1 MSNYISEDWHL
12 LRKRRG
18 GLEVVDEGRA
28 VLRDRVVALF
38 FGARWC
44 PPSLAFLPKL
54 NAWYEGLSEKLRNH
68 FALIYVSFDADAD
81 TFGEHFERDH
91 GDWYALAHDIDRA
104 SGLCDSLQ
112 CDGLPTLAVI
122 DDDGRLIT
130 SDGIAQV
137 ERGGI
142 ARKGAE
148 SMVEWYTIYLRT
160 QSKVERKFRADCDEI
175 EAETA
180 RRKAAAQKRKGP

>member
-1 MSNYISEDWHL
+1 MSAFIAEEWHL
-12 LRKRRG
+12 LRKARG
-18 GLEVVDEGRA
+18 GLEVVGEGRA
-28 VLRDRVVALF
+28 VLRNRVVALF

-44 PPSLAFLPKL
+44 PPSLAFLPTLK
-54 NAWYEGLSEKLRNH
+54 AWYEGCSEKSRKR

-91 GDWYALAHDIDRA
+91 GDWYAMAHDIDRA
-104 SGLCDSLQ
+104 SELCDALQ

-130 SDGIAQV
+130 ADGVAQV
-137 ERGGI
+137 QRGGMSH
-142 ARKGAE
+142 KGVE

-160 QSKVERKFRADCDEI
+160 QSEVERKFRADCEEI
-175 EAETA
+175 EAETS
-180 RRKAAAQKRKGP
+180 RRKAAAKRKGP